1 VEQSGGG
8 NELKTAVI
16 GAGAW
21 GTALARVVHSGGGDV
36 CLWGRDV
43 EALATL
49 GQAGRNERYLP
60 GIDLP
65 ADLPTQASL
74 SKAVDGA
81 GCVVLA
87 IPSLAF
93 REVTARL
100 SKFDG
105 VAVSVTKGIEFETGL
120 TMGGILGKTMPL
132 ARVAALSGPTLAEEV
147 CRDMP
152 SAAVAASEAAAV
164 AETVQQIFHRPTF
177 RVYTSEDLIGVEL
190 GGSLKN
196 IIAIAAGASAGLGFG
211 DNSKAA
217 LVTRA
222 IAEIRRLGVACGAR
236 AETFA
241 GLSGLGDLTVT
252 CFSSL
257 SRNYQFGQRIGRG
270 EKPEAILADSVSVV
284 EGYPT
289 ARSAWNLA
297 RSRNVTTPIID
308 EVYAMLHEGK
318 DLRQALLDLTARSSK
333 AED

>member
-1 VEQSGGG
+1 VEQAGGG
-8 NELKTAVI
+8 SELKTAVI

-21 GTALARVVHSGGGDV
+21 GTALAKVVHLNGGDV
-36 CLWGRDV
+36 CLWGRDP
-43 EALATL
+43 EALAAL

-60 GIDLP
+60 GVDLP
-65 ADLPTQASL
+65 ADLPTESDLA
-74 SKAVDGA
+74 KAVDGA

-87 IPSLAF
+87 IPSRAF

-100 SKFDG
+100 AKFDG

-120 TMGGILGKTMPL
+120 TMGGILGETMPL
-132 ARVAALSGPTLAEEV
+132 AKVAALSGPTLAEEV

-152 SAAVAASEAAAV
+152 SAAVAASEAAGV
-164 AETVQQIFHRPTF
+164 AETVQQIFHRPSF
-177 RVYTSEDLIGVEL
+177 RVYTSEDLIGIEL
-190 GGSLKN
+190 GGALKN

-222 IAEIRRLGVACGAR
+222 IAEMRRLGVACGAR

-297 RSRNVTTPIID
+297 RTRDVSTPIID

-318 DLRQALLDLTARSSK
+318 DLRQALHDLTTRSSK

>member
-1 VEQSGGG
+1 M
-8 NELKTAVI
+8 KTAVI

-21 GTALARVVHSGGGDV
+21 GTALAKVAHSNDGDV
-36 CLWGRDV
+36 CLWGRNAD
-43 EALATL
+43 ALAAL
-49 GQAGRNERYLP
+49 GREGRNERYLP
-60 GIDLP
+60 GVELP
-65 ADLPTQASL
+65 RDLPTEADL
-74 SKAVDGA
+74 AKAVNGA

-87 IPSLAF
+87 VPSRAF
-93 REVTARL
+93 REVATRL
-100 SKFDG
+100 AKFDG
-105 VAVSVTKGIEFETGL
+105 VAVSVTKGVEFETGL
-120 TMGGILGKTMPL
+120 TMGGILGETMPL
-132 ARVAALSGPTLAEEV
+132 AKVAALSGPTLAMEV

-152 SAAVAASEAAAV
+152 SAAVAASAATGV

-177 RVYTSEDLIGVEL
+177 RVYTSKDLTGVEL
-190 GGSLKN
+190 GGALKN
-196 IIAIAAGASAGLGFG
+196 VIAIAAGVSAGLGFG

-222 IAEIRRLGVACGAR
+222 IVEIRRLGVACGAR

-257 SRNYQFGQRIGRG
+257 SRNYQFGLRIGHG
-270 EKPEAILADSVSVV
+270 EKLEAILTDSVSVV

-297 RSRNVTTPIID
+297 CTRDVSTPIID
-308 EVYAMLHEGK
+308 EVYAMLYEGK
-318 DLRQALLDLTARSSK
+318 DVRQALLDLTTRSSK

>member
-1 VEQSGGG
+1 
-8 NELKTAVI
+8 
-16 GAGAW
+16 
-21 GTALARVVHSGGGDV
+21 
-36 CLWGRDV
+36 
-43 EALATL
+43 
-49 GQAGRNERYLP
+49 
-60 GIDLP
+60 
-65 ADLPTQASL
+65 
-74 SKAVDGA
+74 
-81 GCVVLA
+81 
-87 IPSLAF
+87 
-93 REVTARL
+93 
-100 SKFDG
+100 
-105 VAVSVTKGIEFETGL
+105 
-120 TMGGILGKTMPL
+120 MGGILGETMPL

-152 SAAVAASEAAAV
+152 SAAVAASEAAGV
-164 AETVQQIFHRPTF
+164 AETVQQVFHRPSF

-190 GGSLKN
+190 GGALKN
-196 IIAIAAGASAGLGFG
+196 VIAIAAGASAGLGFG

-222 IAEIRRLGVACGAR
+222 IAEMRRLGVACGAR

-257 SRNYQFGQRIGRG
+257 SRNYQFGHRIGRG
-270 EKPEAILADSVSVV
+270 EKPEVILADSVSVV

-297 RSRNVTTPIID
+297 RTRDVSTPIID

-318 DLRQALLDLTARSSK
+318 DLRQALHDLTTRSSK

>member
-1 VEQSGGG
+1 M
-8 NELKTAVI
+8 KITVI

-21 GTALARVVHSGGGDV
+21 GTALAKVAHANGGEV
-36 CLWGRDV
+36 CLWGRDAA
-43 EALATL
+43 ALALL
-49 GQAGRNERYLP
+49 GQTGRNERYLP
-60 GIDLP
+60 GVDLP
-65 ADLPTQASL
+65 HDLPTETDLA
-74 SKAVDGA
+74 KAVDGA

-87 IPSLAF
+87 VPSRSF
-93 REVTARL
+93 REVTTRL
-100 SKFDG
+100 VKFEG
-105 VAVSVTKGIEFETGL
+105 VAVSVTKGIEFESGL
-120 TMGGILGKTMPL
+120 TMGGILGETMPM
-132 ARVAALSGPTLAEEV
+132 AKAAALSGPTLAEEV

-152 SAAVAASEAAAV
+152 SAAVAASEVVGASAAV
-164 AETVQQIFHRPTF
+164 QQVFHRPTF
-177 RVYTSEDLIGVEL
+177 RVYTSKDLVGIEL
-190 GGSLKN
+190 GGALKN

-222 IAEIRRLGVACGAR
+222 IAEMRRLGVACGAR

-257 SRNYQFGQRIGRG
+257 SRNYQFGLRIGHG

-289 ARSAWNLA
+289 ARSAWQLA
-297 RSRNVTTPIID
+297 RNRDVSTPIID

-318 DLRQALLDLTARSSK
+318 DLRQALFDLTTRSSK

>member
-1 VEQSGGG
+1 M
-8 NELKTAVI
+8 KTAVI

-21 GTALARVVHSGGGDV
+21 GTALAKVVHSGGGDV

-49 GQAGRNERYLP
+49 GQVGRNERYLP

-105 VAVSVTKGIEFETGL
+105 VALSVTKGIEFETGL

-152 SAAVAASEAAAV
+152 SAAVAASEAAGV

>member
-1 VEQSGGG
+1 M
-8 NELKTAVI
+8 KTAVI

-21 GTALARVVHSGGGDV
+21 GTALAKVVHSGGGDV

-49 GQAGRNERYLP
+49 GQVGRNERYLP

-152 SAAVAASEAAAV
+152 RAAVAASEAAGV

-257 SRNYQFGQRIGRG
+257 SRNYQFGQRIGCG

>member
-1 VEQSGGG
+1 M
-8 NELKTAVI
+8 KTTVI

-21 GTALARVVHSGGGDV
+21 GTALARLVHVADGEV
-36 CLWGRDV
+36 CLWGRDAD
-43 EALATL
+43 ALTKLAST
-49 GQAGRNERYLP
+49 GRNERYLS
-60 GIDLP
+60 GVELP
-65 ADLPTQASL
+65 AGIPVEPELDA
-74 SKAVDGA
+74 AIDGA

-87 IPSLAF
+87 LPSVAF
-93 REVTARL
+93 RGVSERL
-100 SKFDG
+100 AKFDG
-105 VAVSVTKGIEFETGL
+105 VAASVTKGIEFDTGL
-120 TMGGILGKTMPL
+120 TMGGVLGETMPL
-132 ARVAALSGPTLAEEV
+132 AKVVALSGPTLAEEV

-152 SAAVAASEAAAV
+152 TAAVAASDSDEAAA
-164 AETVQQIFHRPTF
+164 TVQQIFHRPTF
-177 RVYTSEDLIGVEL
+177 RVYTSGDPIGVEL
-190 GGSLKN
+190 GGALKN
-196 IIAIAAGASAGLGFG
+196 VIAIAAGASAGLGFG

-241 GLSGLGDLTVT
+241 GLGGLGDLTVT

-257 SRNYQFGQRIGRG
+257 SRNYQFGLRIGAG
-270 EKPEAILADSVSVV
+270 EKPQDIIEDSASAV

-297 RSRNVTTPIID
+297 QSRKVDTPIID

-318 DLRQALLDLTARSSK
+318 DLRQALLDLTTRVSK

>member
-1 VEQSGGG
+1 MEQSGGG

-21 GTALARVVHSGGGDV
+21 GTALAKVVHSGGGDV

-49 GQAGRNERYLP
+49 GQVGRNERYLP

-147 CRDMP
+147 CGDMP
-152 SAAVAASEAAAV
+152 SAAVAASEAAGV

-257 SRNYQFGQRIGRG
+257 SRNYQFGQRIGCG

>member
-1 VEQSGGG
+1 M
-8 NELKTAVI
+8 KITVI

-21 GTALARVVHSGGGDV
+21 GTALAKVAHANGGEV
-36 CLWGRDV
+36 CLWGRDAA
-43 EALATL
+43 ALALL
-49 GQAGRNERYLP
+49 GQTGRNERYLP
-60 GIDLP
+60 GVDLP
-65 ADLPTQASL
+65 HDLPTETDLA
-74 SKAVDGA
+74 KAVDGA

-87 IPSLAF
+87 VPSRSF
-93 REVTARL
+93 REVTNRL
-100 SKFDG
+100 VKFEG
-105 VAVSVTKGIEFETGL
+105 VAVSVTKGIEFESGL
-120 TMGGILGKTMPL
+120 TMGGILGETMPM
-132 ARVAALSGPTLAEEV
+132 AKAAALSGPTLAEEV

-152 SAAVAASEAAAV
+152 SAAVAASEVVGASAAV
-164 AETVQQIFHRPTF
+164 QQVFHRPTF
-177 RVYTSEDLIGVEL
+177 RVYTSKDLVGIEL
-190 GGSLKN
+190 GGALKN

-222 IAEIRRLGVACGAR
+222 IAEMRRLGVACGAR
-236 AETFA
+236 EETFA

-257 SRNYQFGQRIGRG
+257 SRNYQFGLRIGQG

-289 ARSAWNLA
+289 ARSAWQLA
-297 RSRNVTTPIID
+297 RNRDVSTPIID

-318 DLRQALLDLTARSSK
+318 DLRQALFDLTTRSSK

>member
-1 VEQSGGG
+1 M
-8 NELKTAVI
+8 KTTVI

-21 GTALARVVHSGGGDV
+21 GTALARLVHVADGEV
-36 CLWGRDV
+36 CLWGRDAD
-43 EALATL
+43 ALTKLAST
-49 GQAGRNERYLP
+49 GRNERYLS
-60 GIDLP
+60 GVELP
-65 ADLPTQASL
+65 AGIPVEPELDA
-74 SKAVDGA
+74 AIDGA

-87 IPSLAF
+87 LPSVAF
-93 REVTARL
+93 RGVSERL
-100 SKFDG
+100 AKFDG
-105 VAVSVTKGIEFETGL
+105 VAASVTKGIEFDTGL
-120 TMGGILGKTMPL
+120 TMGGVLGETMPL
-132 ARVAALSGPTLAEEV
+132 AKVVALSGPTLAEEV

-152 SAAVAASEAAAV
+152 TAAVAASDSDEAAA
-164 AETVQQIFHRPTF
+164 TVQQIFHRPTF
-177 RVYTSEDLIGVEL
+177 RVYTSGDPIGVEL
-190 GGSLKN
+190 GGALKN
-196 IIAIAAGASAGLGFG
+196 VIAIAAGASAGLGFG

-241 GLSGLGDLTVT
+241 GLGGLGDLTVT

-257 SRNYQFGQRIGRG
+257 SRNYQFGLRIGAG
-270 EKPEAILADSVSVV
+270 EKPQDILADAASAV

-297 RSRNVTTPIID
+297 QSRNVDTPIID

-318 DLRQALLDLTARSSK
+318 DLRQALLDLTTRVSK

>member
-1 VEQSGGG
+1 M
-8 NELKTAVI
+8 I

-21 GTALARVVHSGGGDV
+21 GTALARLVHVADGEV
-36 CLWGRDV
+36 CLWGRDAD
-43 EALATL
+43 ALTKLAST
-49 GQAGRNERYLP
+49 GRNERYLS
-60 GIDLP
+60 GVELP
-65 ADLPTQASL
+65 AGIPVEPELDA
-74 SKAVDGA
+74 AIDGA

-87 IPSLAF
+87 LPSVAVRGVSERLA
-93 REVTARL
+93 
-100 SKFDG
+100 KFDG
-105 VAVSVTKGIEFETGL
+105 VAASVTKGIEFDTGL
-120 TMGGILGKTMPL
+120 TMGGVLGETMPL
-132 ARVAALSGPTLAEEV
+132 AKVVALSGPTLAEEV

-152 SAAVAASEAAAV
+152 TAAVAASDSDEAAA
-164 AETVQQIFHRPTF
+164 TVQQIFHRPTF
-177 RVYTSEDLIGVEL
+177 RVYTSGDPIGVEL
-190 GGSLKN
+190 GGALKN
-196 IIAIAAGASAGLGFG
+196 VIAIAAGASAGLGFG

-241 GLSGLGDLTVT
+241 GLGGLGDLTVT

-257 SRNYQFGQRIGRG
+257 SRNYQFGLRIGAG
-270 EKPEAILADSVSVV
+270 EKPQDILADSASAV

-297 RSRNVTTPIID
+297 QSRNVDTPIID

-318 DLRQALLDLTARSSK
+318 DLRQALFDLTTRVSK

>member
-1 VEQSGGG
+1 M
-8 NELKTAVI
+8 KTAVI

-49 GQAGRNERYLP
+49 GQVGRNERYLP

-74 SKAVDGA
+74 SK
-81 GCVVLA
+81 
-87 IPSLAF
+87 F
-93 REVTARL
+93 N
-100 SKFDG
+100 G

-152 SAAVAASEAAAV
+152 SAAVAASEAAGV

-270 EKPEAILADSVSVV
+270 EKLEAILADSVSVV

>member
-1 VEQSGGG
+1 M
-8 NELKTAVI
+8 KTAVI

-21 GTALARVVHSGGGDV
+21 GTALAKVVHSGGGDV

-49 GQAGRNERYLP
+49 GQVGRNERYLP

-81 GCVVLA
+81 SCVVLA

-152 SAAVAASEAAAV
+152 SAAVAASEAAGV